1 MTEEEISMIL
11 NTFMYLDYKEAKD
24 GMKIKEILDDLSKM
38 PDCREGGIHYGEYQ
52 ILSKAAQ
59 NTQIAELKIGNQ
71 SHLMGCDSGTAA
83 CTFQDENG
91 STYVVFRG
99 TGDGEWIDNGIGMTE
114 SVTIQQQRALD
125 YFENVMEKQQICPQ
139 DRLIVTG
146 HSKGG
151 NKAQYVTMSTK
162 YGELLDAC
170 YNIDGQGF
178 SENAI
183 EDFKRT
189 LGAEGYGERV
199 DKITGIF
206 GENDYVNVLGNSI
219 IKEENIL
226 FVRTPVEKEHFAGY
240 HDIKYM
246 FATPIINSD
255 TGEIT
260 YIFGGEK
267 NGYVTE
273 RGELGKWAGTFSE
286 YMMKLPQGQRAGCA
300 TVIMQLLELRGNK
313 KRGLNGEYAGLSDV
327 EMFLKKG
334 IPTTLISVIGTGQG
348 WDLLGAI
355 FEKKSFTQE
364 MKGVLCYKVNDEHLV
379 NKAEQIDEI
388 TKTMEQTVMQLAE
401 IEKRMSVYMKGNRM
415 LQYRLVREKDT
426 LMDEI
431 FRVRKLTDKLREIAL
446 LYKTRDELMAEN
458 LQIGL

>member
-24 GMKIKEILDDLSKM
+24 GMKMKEILDDLSKM

-52 ILSKAAQ
+52 VLSKAAQ
-59 NTQIAELKIGNQ
+59 NPQIAELKIGNQ

-99 TGDGEWIDNGIGMTE
+99 TVDGEWVDNGIGMTE
-114 SVTIQQQRALD
+114 SVTVQQQRALD
-125 YFENVMEKQQICPQ
+125 YFEDVIEKQQICPQ

-151 NKAQYVTMSTK
+151 NKAQYVTLSTK

-183 EDFKRT
+183 ENFKKIW
-189 LGAEGYGERV
+189 GVEGYEARV
-199 DKITGIF
+199 DKITGIY

-219 IKEENIL
+219 VKAENIL

-246 FATPIINSD
+246 FATPIINTE

-260 YIFGGEK
+260 YIFHGEK

-273 RGELGKWAGTFSE
+273 RGELGKWAKALSE
-286 YMMKLPQGQRAGCA
+286 LMMKLPIEQREGCA
-300 TVIMQLLELRGNK
+300 TVIMQLLELRGNRK
-313 KRGLNGEYAGLSDV
+313 SGLNGEFARWSDI

-334 IPTTLISVIGTGQG
+334 IPTTLSSVLATGQG
-348 WDLLGAI
+348 WDLLSAV
-355 FEKKSFTQE
+355 FKKENFTQE
-364 MKGVLCYKVNDEHLV
+364 MKGALCCKVDDVFLV
-379 NKAEQIDEI
+379 NRAEQIGEI
-388 TKTMEQTVMQLAE
+388 TKTMEQNIMQLAE
-401 IEKRMSVYMKGNRM
+401 IEKRMSVYMKGNRL
-415 LQYRLVREKDT
+415 LQYRLVREKEA

-431 FRVRKLTDKLREIAL
+431 FRVRKLTDKLKEIAL